1 MLRIHP
7 TTEFHKPPA
16 MNRTLSSKG
25 DIVRKSL
32 LIALLLG
39 FASLL
44 IGIACAEKS
53 PAEKSNG
60 EAVSSSEAG
69 SQTGSSKENSPASSS
84 KEAYAMVMQEI
95 KDIERS
101 AMARQDIDS
110 AIDKIEGKLLDFIKD
125 YPRTPEAQDA
135 EFQLGVLFAATQ
147 KPDKAIKHLK
157 TYIESKPDVEEEKI
171 AYAHFSLAE
180 SYKNHG
186 SFDLAK
192 KQYRYLIDNYSEGNT
207 KMIAMARSNLE
218 DMDVIKQL
226 AIGGEPIPFD
236 VKDLEG
242 KPLSI
247 DKFKGKVVLLDFWA
261 TWCKP
266 CIAEMPNVKRIYDM
280 YQKEGFEIIGISLDS
295 KRTALESYIKRNDI
309 KWPQYFD
316 GAAWNNEVA
325 QKYKVRSIPATF
337 LLDRNGKIR
346 YKSVRGSQL
355 TRAVEQLVKEEVD

>member
-1 MLRIHP
+1 M
-7 TTEFHKPPA
+7 K
-16 MNRTLSSKG
+16 
-25 DIVRKSL
+25 
-32 LIALLLG
+32 
-39 FASLL
+39 
-44 IGIACAEKS
+44 
-53 PAEKSNG
+53 
-60 EAVSSSEAG
+60 
-69 SQTGSSKENSPASSS
+69 
-84 KEAYAMVMQEI
+84 EI

-101 AMARQDIDS
+101 AMQRQDIEN
-110 AIDKIEGKLLDFIKD
+110 AVNKIEGKLLGFIKE
-125 YPRTPEAQDA
+125 YPQTPEAQDA

-157 TYIESKPDVEEEKI
+157 TYVESKPDAAVKKI
-171 AYAHFSLAE
+171 VYAHYSLAE
-180 SYKNHG
+180 SYKNSG

-192 KQYRYLIDNYSEGNT
+192 QQYKYLVDNYSDGDA
-207 KMIAMARSNLE
+207 KIIAMARANLQ

-226 AIGGEPIPFD
+226 AIGGVPISFS
-236 VKDLEG
+236 VKDLNG

-247 DKFKGKVVLLDFWA
+247 EKFKGKVVLLDFWA

-295 KRTALESYIKRNDI
+295 KRSALESYIKRNDI

-325 QKYKVRSIPATF
+325 KKYRVRSIPATY

-355 TRAVEQLVKEEVD
+355 ARAVEQLVKEEVD